1 MHTESCETKTSR
13 KLHLGCGMNIV
24 DGWINLDG
32 SWNARLAKH
41 PNLKRLLKFFR
52 IFPASLAN
60 IPWNTEILIHDL
72 RKPLPFHDNYFSAIY
87 ASHLLEHLYLEQAK
101 HLLKECFRV
110 LKPCGVLRMVVPDLS
125 AIILEYMGEAI
136 YQDSDKEMSRADRLN
151 KRLLL
156 RHTAPP
162 TGNFIY
168 RIYNALKDF
177 HSHKWMYDA
186 DSLTGYFKSAGFVNV
201 KEMTLHQSL
210 IEDIK
215 KIEEK
220 GRVLN
225 GCGICVEGVKPE
237 MSI

>member
-1 MHTESCETKTSR
+1 
-13 KLHLGCGMNIV
+13 
-24 DGWINLDG
+24 
-32 SWNARLAKH
+32 
-41 PNLKRLLKFFR
+41 
-52 IFPASLAN
+52 
-60 IPWNTEILIHDL
+60 
-72 RKPLPFHDNYFSAIY
+72 
-87 ASHLLEHLYLEQAK
+87 
-101 HLLKECFRV
+101 
-110 LKPCGVLRMVVPDLS
+110 MVVPDLRT
-125 AIILEYMGEAI
+125 AVLEYMAGEVI
-136 YQDSDKEMSRADRLN
+136 YQDSDEEMSRADRLN

-156 RHTAPP
+156 RQSAPPP

-225 GCGICVEGVKPE
+225 GAGVCVEGIKPA
-237 MSI
+237 MLSI

>member
-1 MHTESCETKTSR
+1 MHKESCETKTSR

-101 HLLKECFRV
+101 HFTK
-110 LKPCGVLRMVVPDLS
+110 GVLSCTQTV
-125 AIILEYMGEAI
+125 
-136 YQDSDKEMSRADRLN
+136 
-151 KRLLL
+151 
-156 RHTAPP
+156 
-162 TGNFIY
+162 
-168 RIYNALKDF
+168 
-177 HSHKWMYDA
+177 WC
-186 DSLTGYFKSAGFVNV
+186 
-201 KEMTLHQSL
+201 
-210 IEDIK
+210 IE
-215 KIEEK
+215 
-220 GRVLN
+220 N
-225 GCGICVEGVKPE
+225 GG
-237 MSI
+237 S